1 MDNKYSELSC
11 IDRLNSFKEEQKETL
26 ITQLMNDYAQDIIW
40 LIYSYVKD
48 KNIAEDLTQEVFIKA
63 FKKLDGFQGKSSIK
77 TWLYK
82 IAINCCKDYL
92 KSAYIRRVI
101 PRSIFRKFVN
111 HTTPSTESIYM
122 QHNEST
128 FITKTVLKLPLK
140 YREVIMLYYF
150 EELSISEI
158 EKMIHVNSNTIKT
171 RLKKAKQLLKEVLE
185 NEEGGKK
192 NG

>member
-1 MDNKYSELSC
+1 MDKYSELSY
-11 IDRLNSFKEEQKETL
+11 IDKLNSFKAEKKETL

-48 KNIAEDLTQEVFIKA
+48 KDIAEDLTQEVFIKA

-82 IAINCCKDYL
+82 ISINCSKDYL
-92 KSAYIRRVI
+92 KSAYIKRVI
-101 PRSIFRKFVN
+101 PTSIFRTFVN
-111 HTTPSTESIYM
+111 HTTPSTETVYM
-122 QHNEST
+122 KYNESA

-140 YREVIMLYYF
+140 YREVIMLHYF

-158 EKMIHVNSNTIKT
+158 EKMIHVNANTIKT
-171 RLKKAKQLLKEVLE
+171 RLRKAKQLLKEALE

>member
-1 MDNKYSELSC
+1 MDNKYSEFPY
-11 IDRLNSFKEEQKETL
+11 INKLNSYKEEQKETF

-82 IAINCCKDYL
+82 IAINCSKDYL
-92 KSAYIRRVI
+92 KSAYIRRVFPI
-101 PRSIFRKFVN
+101 SIFYKFVN

-122 QHNEST
+122 KHNESAI
-128 FITKTVLKLPLK
+128 ITKSVLKLPLK
-140 YREVIMLYYF
+140 YREVIMLHYF

-171 RLKKAKQLLKEVLE
+171 RLRKARQLLKDALE
-185 NEEGGKK
+185 NEEGR
-192 NG
+192 

>member
-1 MDNKYSELSC
+1 MNNKYNELPYTEK
-11 IDRLNSFKEEQKETL
+11 LNSKEEQKETF

-63 FKKLDGFQGKSSIK
+63 FKKLDGFQGNSSIK

-82 IAINCCKDYL
+82 IAINCSKDYL
-92 KSAYIRRVI
+92 KSAYIRRVLPI
-101 PRSIFRKFVN
+101 NIFCKFNN

-122 QHNEST
+122 KHNESAI
-128 FITKTVLKLPLK
+128 ITKNVLKLPLK
-140 YREVIMLYYF
+140 YREVIMLFYF
-150 EELSISEI
+150 EELSINEI
-158 EKMIHVNSNTIKT
+158 EKIIHVNSNTIKT
-171 RLKKAKQLLKEVLE
+171 RLRKAKQLLKGALE